1 MLTARRWA
9 FSQWAETGQQRAA
22 EEQEAVFPVSQEPWA
37 QPEHGLNQ
45 GLEADLTRVP
55 SNQES

>member
-1 MLTARRWA
+1 MLGARRWA
-9 FSQWAETGQQRAA
+9 FSLWAGTGQQGAA

-45 GLEADLTRVP
+45 GLGVDLTRAP
-55 SNQES
+55 SNRES